1 MSSDGTIVML
11 VSMDEIR
18 KILTESKVI
27 AVVGLSSKE
36 DRPSFRVAGYLQSKG
51 YRIIPV
57 NPREQQVLGEKAYPD
72 LTSVP
77 EAIDVVDIFRRP
89 EDVGPIVDEA
99 IKVHARTVWMQEGI
113 VNEPAAKTARDA
125 GLTVVMDRCM
135 LKEHKKL

>member
-1 MSSDGTIVML
+1 
-11 VSMDEIR
+11 MDEIR